1 MRTCFIILKDFR
13 ILELEM
19 KRSFNIVLVLFS
31 AFMFFSCG
39 STKKIAPKA
48 ELFSNV
54 WVSNSKMSAQDC
66 GKFYTSPELGR
77 FSSIEVEF
85 KKTSG
90 SETGTF
96 GLVFDYSSQK
106 DGICSDYI
114 RFEINT
120 LGEYAIYSFDGTKYK
135 DFVDSSVEGT
145 AYFSKSSAIV
155 QGLSSL
161 NTLKVDFQDGTY
173 SFFINGTKV
182 LDNVKSSSDA
192 KKGFMAFFSVAK
204 PEEESLPD
212 TPVSVSYRFVNAAR

>member
-1 MRTCFIILKDFR
+1 
-13 ILELEM
+13 M

-54 WVSNSKMSAQDC
+54 WVDNSKMSAQDC

-120 LGEYAIYSFDGTKYK
+120 LGEYAIYSFDGNIKILWILVWK
-135 DFVDSSVEGT
+135 GRRIFQSLLQLFRDFLRLIRSKLIFRTEHTVSS
-145 AYFSKSSAIV
+145 
-155 QGLSSL
+155 
-161 NTLKVDFQDGTY
+161 
-173 SFFINGTKV
+173 
-182 LDNVKSSSDA
+182 
-192 KKGFMAFFSVAK
+192 
-204 PEEESLPD
+204 
-212 TPVSVSYRFVNAAR
+212 